1 MAKNCQV
8 TISPQRGIC
17 HLPKNG
23 WLNYWVLEVRELERG
38 DFYKYSVLTT
48 RSFATPGGL
57 QKDMAFSKMIT
68 GWDRDLKTN
77 HTISQKGLF
86 FVFCFLFYTVCPGT
100 VSDVHSLTNH
110 QAQMLADTWPMAV
123 PTQWAWGS
131 RVINRE
137 KGALNISRFPR
148 SARNLNRKSWCYSSY
163 LPMKT
168 ATFEILALSQS
179 CF

>member
-1 MAKNCQV
+1 M
-8 TISPQRGIC
+8 GDF
-17 HLPKNG
+17 
-23 WLNYWVLEVRELERG
+23 NYWVLEVREFERG

-68 GWDRDLKTN
+68 GWDRDLKNN

-86 FVFCFLFYTVCPGT
+86 FVFCLFYTVCPGT

-110 QAQMLADTWPMAV
+110 QAQTLADTWPMAV

-131 RVINRE
+131 KVINRE
-137 KGALNISRFPR
+137 KGVLKISHFPR
-148 SARNLNRKSWCYSSY
+148 SARNLNRKRCYSSY

-168 ATFEILALSQS
+168 ATFQILALSQS